1 MTKTIKTIALM
12 AATAATIT
20 ATSCGGNADGA
31 IYSCD
36 QYTVFADSVVQGRFT
51 AVAVSPLELTTNYE
65 SPELSGASSKVQ
77 FRFSLNSRD
86 NEFPLGFHHTA
97 LIGDASSDGLV
108 YTFGK
113 VSDDEPT
120 DAEGSTLPN
129 DTRWT
134 VSVDMRPILR
144 SFKQLGYF
152 ATASGDTIFSD
163 DFKGIWIAGSVD
175 PLSWDFENLY
185 GKDDRKLTDRGDS
198 IYQVTLT
205 VNPSVDRPA
214 NPTGWKI
221 DAPDDRYPRFEA
233 SQTLLAALYNLGIY
247 DIASN
252 IRPDET
258 FRAGREWDGV
268 WTRDVAYSIYLSLA
282 YLDPQR
288 SVNSLRAK
296 VKNGHIIQDTGT
308 GGAWPVSSDRVV
320 WSLAAWEIYLATGD
334 IQWLKEAYEVT
345 VNTLRADFNVCYDPH
360 FRLMHGE
367 QSYLDW
373 REQTYPRWMQPKD
386 IYESMC
392 LGTNVVFARVCE
404 IVGLMR
410 NELDRLQATPLGDYS
425 DVQQIID
432 AADTLK
438 QSINNR
444 LWLPQAGYYSEYLY
458 GGVYPIQSQA
468 TDNLGQALS
477 VILGVAT
484 PDMARSLITKTPIVP
499 FGTPSVFPQQPDI
512 KPYHNDA
519 VWPFVQAYW
528 NIAAAKT
535 GNMKALTAGLAA
547 IYRAAALFATDKE
560 LFVASNGDYRGTAV
574 NSDSQ
579 LWSCAGNVA
588 MVYRVF
594 AGMNFATDG
603 LHFSPVVPATI
614 PGEKKITGLR
624 YRNAVIDITINGT
637 GSKIAEFAID
647 GRKSRDAVFPAD
659 LEGAHSIKITLT
671 EADNADDKLEINLS
685 SQKWMPATPIMSWQ
699 SATKA
704 TIDNFSADNAYSS
717 YVNGVLDDNLKTP
730 DYTLTANDGYTLV
743 DFVATDKQNIASFTP
758 QPHEYIPDGSLIT
771 VQAEEFGRP
780 GTKFIADAA
789 KASRFVELTRQPLQ
803 FAVIAPQAGEYFI
816 DVRYANG
823 AGPINTE
830 NKCALRTLTV
840 DGIAA
845 GPIVMPQRGIGEWLS
860 TGYSNMLTV
869 SLKAGTNRLAIV
881 YLPHNENM
889 NSDFNTALIDYIRI
903 IKK

>member
-1 MTKTIKTIALM
+1 MTDKRKKLAALASAAALI
-12 AATAATIT
+12 AATS
-20 ATSCGGNADGA
+20 SCSQKQPDGL
-31 IYSCD
+31 IYGCD
-36 QYTVFADSVVQGRFT
+36 EYSVYADSVVQGRFT
-51 AVAVSPLELTTNYE
+51 AVAVSPLEIKTNYE
-65 SPELSGASSKVQ
+65 SPELSGASSKVE

-86 NEFPLGFHHTA
+86 NEFPLGSCHTA
-97 LIGDASSDGLV
+97 LIGDTASDNRI
-108 YTFGK
+108 YTFG
-113 VSDDEPT
+113 SLSADEPA
-120 DAEGSTLPN
+120 DSEGATLPN

-134 VSVDMRPILR
+134 VRVDMRPILR
-144 SFKQLGYF
+144 SFKQLGYY
-152 ATASGDTIFSD
+152 ATATGDTIFSD
-163 DFKGIWIAGSVD
+163 DFKGIWVAGSVD

-198 IYQVTLT
+198 IYEVTLT
-205 VNPSVDRPA
+205 VNPKVDRPA

-221 DAPDDRYPRFEA
+221 DAPDERYPRFEA
-233 SQTLLAALYNLGIY
+233 QQKLLSALYNMGIA

-252 IRPDET
+252 IRPDDT
-258 FRAGREWDGV
+258 FRAGKEWDGV

-288 SVNSLRAK
+288 SINSLRAK

-320 WSLAAWEIYLATGD
+320 WGLAAWEIYLVTGD
-334 IQWLKEAYEVT
+334 TDWLNEAFSVV
-345 VNTLRADFNVCYDPH
+345 VNTLQADLDVCYDPH
-360 FRLMHGE
+360 FKLMHGE

-404 IVGLMR
+404 IAGLMHT
-410 NELDRLQATPLGDYS
+410 ELERIGYEMENPGDARIIAT
-425 DVQQIID
+425 
-432 AADTLK
+432 ADTLK

-444 LWLPQAGYYSEYLY
+444 LWLPSAGYYSEYLY

-477 VILGVAT
+477 VILGIAT
-484 PDMARSLITKTPIVP
+484 PDMAKSIVTKTPVVA
-499 FGTPSVFPQQPDI
+499 FGTSSVYPQQPDI

-519 VWPFVQAYW
+519 VWPFVQTYW
-528 NIAAAKT
+528 NLAAAKT

-547 IYRAAALFATDKE
+547 VYRAAAMFATNKE
-560 LFVASNGDYRGTAV
+560 LFVASNGDYRGTAI

-594 AGMNFATDG
+594 AGMNFEADG
-603 LHFSPVVPATI
+603 IHFTPVVPATI
-614 PGEKKITGLR
+614 PGEKKITGFK
-624 YRNAVIDITINGT
+624 YRDASIDITINGT
-637 GSKIAEFAID
+637 GSKISRFAID
-647 GRKSRDAVFPAD
+647 GKESKEAVLPAD
-659 LEGAHSIKITLT
+659 IKGNHAVEITL
-671 EADNADDKLEINLS
+671 EASKEEEDSSFNLT
-685 SQKWMPATPIMSWQ
+685 SQKWMPATPVMTWGTPT
-699 SATKA
+699 AA
-704 TIDNFSADNAYSS
+704 VIDNYSADNTYSV
-717 YVNGVLDDNLKTP
+717 YINGVLDEDLKA
-730 DYTLTANDGYTLV
+730 DKYTLGNTDRYTV
-743 DFVATDKQNIASFTP
+743 ADFVATDKNHIAGFTP
-758 QPHEYIPDGSLIT
+758 RPHEYIPAGSMIM
-771 VQAEEFGRP
+771 VQAEEFGKP
-780 GTKFIADAA
+780 GTKYITDPA
-789 KASRFVELTRQPLQ
+789 KASRFVELTRQPLE
-803 FAVIAPQAGEYFI
+803 FSVIVPQSGDYFI

-830 NKCALRTLTV
+830 NKCAIRTLAV
-840 DGIAA
+840 DGVPA

-869 SLKAGTNRLAIV
+869 ALKAGSNRMSIA

-889 NSDFNTALIDYIRI
+889 NGEFNTALIDYIRI